1 MRMRLFH
8 ERLEHLAAFL
18 ALFFIS
24 SVLIDPSLGMAQN
37 KEEQNYPYQTPLFES
52 LDDREVGNANLQSE
66 GTATI
71 LQNATIAQAP
81 SSSPDVRKVLAGQVV
96 STSNSTQAY
105 DDSQNAESY
114 DPSLSS
120 DSIMLDDVLF
130 KHYRNEVNGITMH
143 YVMGG
148 KGDAIVLLHGWPQ
161 TWYEW
166 RDVMPILAK
175 NNYTVIVPDLR
186 GLGDSSKPASGF
198 DGNTTASDIYQLV
211 SDLGFNTTHLIG
223 HDIGAQTGYSYATA
237 HPNNVSRL
245 VVIDYVFPGLLS
257 NVSFA
262 EPWWFSFHRALD
274 LPEALIAGNEREYL
288 SWFYRELAY
297 NPYSVSEEAID
308 EYVRQYSAPGG
319 MRSGFEY
326 FRASANDAT
335 MNNETSK
342 DKLAMPILAVSGEVS
357 PFGGG
362 DAKPNYSLESA
373 KLLANNVSEIIMPFS
388 GHWIPE
394 EQPGPLA
401 DLLVKFFSDKSQDP
415 SSNETGTR
423 TSHAIEDLIKTIDND
438 SLIAS
443 NTSHADSL
451 RNVESTEQTT
461 PILSANLSAGPAQDT
476 QVQTSVPLAGPGSDE
491 TLSNKSISR
500 NVSSDQRTSVNTTG
514 KQTDGLLPNQT
525 TVLGNGSS
533 NESARNIEGQVSQN
547 QSEDNIAGQESI
559 ADQGTPLSEA
569 IEAISKLFENKNGG

>member
-81 SSSPDVRKVLAGQVV
+81 SSSPDVQKVLAGQVV

-175 NNYTVIVPDLR
+175 NNYTVISTR
-186 GLGDSSKPASGF
+186 F
-198 DGNTTASDIYQLV
+198 
-211 SDLGFNTTHLIG
+211 
-223 HDIGAQTGYSYATA
+223 
-237 HPNNVSRL
+237 
-245 VVIDYVFPGLLS
+245 
-257 NVSFA
+257 
-262 EPWWFSFHRALD
+262 E
-274 LPEALIAGNEREYL
+274 
-288 SWFYRELAY
+288 
-297 NPYSVSEEAID
+297 
-308 EYVRQYSAPGG
+308 
-319 MRSGFEY
+319 RSGRQFKA
-326 FRASANDAT
+326 R
-335 MNNETSK
+335 
-342 DKLAMPILAVSGEVS
+342 I
-357 PFGGG
+357 
-362 DAKPNYSLESA
+362 
-373 KLLANNVSEIIMPFS
+373 
-388 GHWIPE
+388 WI
-394 EQPGPLA
+394 
-401 DLLVKFFSDKSQDP
+401 
-415 SSNETGTR
+415 
-423 TSHAIEDLIKTIDND
+423 
-438 SLIAS
+438 
-443 NTSHADSL
+443 
-451 RNVESTEQTT
+451 
-461 PILSANLSAGPAQDT
+461 
-476 QVQTSVPLAGPGSDE
+476 
-491 TLSNKSISR
+491 
-500 NVSSDQRTSVNTTG
+500 
-514 KQTDGLLPNQT
+514 
-525 TVLGNGSS
+525 
-533 NESARNIEGQVSQN
+533 
-547 QSEDNIAGQESI
+547 
-559 ADQGTPLSEA
+559 
-569 IEAISKLFENKNGG
+569 